1 MGCLFAIVAALSPRL
16 ALVLVWLFTNLVD
29 RAFEGFLLPLL
40 GLVFLPFTTL
50 FYVLAYRPVVGSA
63 AGGGSSCSSAC
74 CSTSGRTAAARAA
87 AVASAPIIFTLCG

>member
-40 GLVFLPFTTL
+40 GLVFLPFATL

-63 AGGGSSCSSAC
+63 AGGGSSCS
-74 CSTSGRTAAARAA
+74 ARAKELLDA
-87 AVASAPIIFTLCG
+87 GTIDQSEFDRLKAKALA